1 MRRKKEGHSHEMME
15 EMRHVCCPVC
25 GHRIMD
31 AAISTQTQLV
41 VPMEG
46 RYPDFIIKCGHC
58 GAKVGVARA
67 ETQEN

>member
-1 MRRKKEGHSHEMME
+1 MRRKKEGHGHEMTE
-15 EMRHVCCPVC
+15 E
-25 GHRIMD
+25 
-31 AAISTQTQLV
+31 TQLV
-41 VPMEG
+41 TPMEG